1 MRAQCVYLK
10 RHEFVFHRLWAIIT
24 TSKRFASIT
33 NEIRA
38 STHEYNCIL
47 RMLHFTFKRLLSM
60 RLMIVTFYDI
70 FKVYI
75 SIYVYFHSSSNE
87 IWTLIMGKFEQG
99 CFHNIIQ
106 EYDHEPYHRMK
117 LLLLEISKR
126 NMLLLRLAP
135 ILENA
140 WV

>member
-70 FKVYI
+70 FKVFI

-87 IWTLIMGKFEQG
+87 IVGKYQQG
-99 CFHNIIQ
+99 YFKDIIQ
-106 EYDHEPYHRMK
+106 EDDYELCQRMK

-126 NMLLLRLAP
+126 NILLLRLAP
-135 ILENA
+135 MLENA

>member
-70 FKVYI
+70 FKVF
-75 SIYVYFHSSSNE
+75 IYTYLYFHSGSNE
-87 IWTLIMGKFEQG
+87 KWTLIMGKFEQG
-99 CFHNIIQ
+99 YFKNIIQ
-106 EYDHEPYHRMK
+106 EDDYELCQRMK

-126 NMLLLRLAP
+126 NILLLRLAP
-135 ILENA
+135 MLENA